1 MNISIVY
8 IWISRKSD
16 TPQDIFQGGVPK
28 PYAVFSVK
36 QQSIDVMNKLNELGD
51 AGLHKLKILKRD
63 ETFNSAT
70 CGIEMRVDNYSNI
83 WNKLN
88 NKIC

>member
-36 QQSIDVMNKLNELGD
+36 QQSIDVMNKLN
-51 AGLHKLKILKRD
+51 
-63 ETFNSAT
+63 
-70 CGIEMRVDNYSNI
+70 
-83 WNKLN
+83 